1 MGAKSKNQA
10 KEDIESWGPLSILS
24 RVIRGCLTG
33 QLTVYQRSKGIED
46 RSQVDSYL
54 KKTIYPR

>member
-24 RVIRGCLTG
+24 RVMRSYLTG
-33 QLTVYQRSKGIED
+33 QLTVYQRS
-46 RSQVDSYL
+46 RY
-54 KKTIYPR
+54 

>member
-1 MGAKSKNQA
+1 MGAKRKIQA
-10 KEDIESWGPLSILS
+10 KDDIESWGPLSVLS

-33 QLTVYQRSKGIED
+33 QLTVYQRSKGIENG
-46 RSQVDSYL
+46 SQVDSYL